1 MNAHA
6 SRHAIG
12 GNHPPVAELLG
23 TAYADLAEQV
33 ETALASAGRAPE
45 SVTDDATLGKFGDLV
60 RHLTKLGKEADDA
73 RKDEKEPFLTA
84 GRDVDGFFNPMVGN
98 LVDAKKTL
106 LSRQTVYLAKKEAE
120 ERAKREAAE
129 KAARDDEAE
138 RLRAAEAAQDQGR
151 FDDADKHLAQAAEAE
166 VRAVEAGANVK
177 PAELVRTYSSGGSVS
192 TLKKEWTFAVESR
205 ETIPLDTLRPYL
217 AADAV
222 DKAIRAFVKAG
233 GRQLAGVKIYE
244 APKAMV
250 R

>member
-6 SRHAIG
+6 SRHTIG
-12 GNHPPVAELLG
+12 GNNPPVTELLG
-23 TAYADLAEQV
+23 TAYADLKTEIEA
-33 ETALASAGRAPE
+33 ALASAGRAPE
-45 SVTDDATLGKFGDLV
+45 TISDDATLGKFGDLV
-60 RHLTKLGKEADDA
+60 RHLTKLSKEADDA

-98 LVDAKKTL
+98 LADAKKAL
-106 LSRQTVYLAKKEAE
+106 LGRQTVYLARKEAE

-129 KAARDDEAE
+129 KAAREEEAAK
-138 RLRAAEAAQDQGR
+138 LKAAEAAQDQGR

-166 VRAVEAGANVK
+166 VRAVEAGANAK

-205 ETIPLDTLRPYL
+205 EAIPLDTLRPYL